1 MTRLELTRLR
11 NDRGTA
17 VVEAALVTALLGAL
31 ALAVIEFGNAYSQ
44 AHTLASLSRE
54 GANIAARGTELNA
67 AVDIVMANGGDLG
80 LVTHGGVVGT
90 RIDVL
95 DGTPEIV
102 EQVASSGYAGRS
114 EIGEVGEPA
123 QGVATWD
130 LIEGQTVFVMEL
142 FLDYQE
148 LTPFAS
154 FAEIAL
160 PEVLYERA
168 VF

>member
-1 MTRLELTRLR
+1 MTSLPLTRLR
-11 NDRGTA
+11 DERGTA

-44 AHTLASLSRE
+44 AHTLTSLSRE
-54 GANIAARGTELNA
+54 GANIAARGTELNEA
-67 AVDIVMANGGDLG
+67 IAIVMTNGDEVN
-80 LVTHGGVVGT
+80 LVSHGGAVGT
-90 RIDVL
+90 RIEVI
-95 DGTPEIV
+95 DGTPEVV
-102 EQVASSGYAGRS
+102 EQVASSGYSGRS
-114 EIGEVGEPA
+114 MIGEVGDPA

-130 LIEGQTVFVMEL
+130 LVEGQTVYAMEL

-148 LTPFAS
+148 LTPFAA